1 MDNGLIIPY
10 CNNGVMKGRGGL
22 RRPSDGIDG
31 LSVYGGRTGKS
42 AGLVPEARRDAKTT
56 VDADRR
62 MPNRREKLLNVDIV
76 VSVPQT
82 DTGGQVEKT
91 KARGRN
97 HVKELGKLA
106 P

>member
-1 MDNGLIIPY
+1 
-10 CNNGVMKGRGGL
+10 
-22 RRPSDGIDG
+22 
-31 LSVYGGRTGKS
+31 
-42 AGLVPEARRDAKTT
+42 
-56 VDADRR
+56 

-97 HVKELGKLA
+97 HVKDLGKLA